1 MLLNNKFLVSII
13 LSTIIHIVIVIQLTS
28 NKKKDEEIFVLNLSN
43 YQKFQFSKNQIEKKK
58 IRKRTRGKKI

>member
-13 LSTIIHIVIVIQLTS
+13 LSAIIHIVIVIQLTS

-43 YQKFQFSKNQIEKKK
+43 YQKFQFSKNQIEKKN
-58 IRKRTRGKKI
+58 

>member
-13 LSTIIHIVIVIQLTS
+13 LSAIIHIVIVIQLTS

-58 IRKRTRGKKI
+58 N